1 MTQQDPRGTPRPTAL
16 RQFLLGLSPT
26 AEAERLEGAVLE
38 DDDYFGQ
45 LTAAEDD
52 LIDDYALGRLSKKE
66 RVHFEEHFARGG
78 GEARHERLR
87 QRVRFARDLST
98 HGSQQARASRGG
110 FSLRRFLS
118 SLASLLAPPMR
129 PVLATAMAA
138 MIVLVGFSAWQA
150 VALRSQLD
158 QEQETVAAG
167 LEQIELLRAQAHTA
181 RQGDPRLAEELAA
194 ARQQLADLESR
205 GAQLR
210 TELDEA
216 RQTLASRDTG
226 SQTTTAQPATLARS
240 ASFILSVATSVR
252 GVEAAQMLRI
262 PAGID
267 HVDLQVDLT
276 GDTGF
281 ESYRL
286 ALRSIAGD
294 EVWSRAGLVL
304 QTSSWGSGVELRLP
318 AASLV
323 PGDYE
328 LMVFGNSAGE
338 LEELAFIDFRVD
350 RVGP

>member
-52 LIDDYALGRLSKKE
+52 LIDDYALGRLSKRE

-216 RQTLASRDTG
+216 RQAIAARGTAS
-226 SQTTTAQPATLARS
+226 PIATVARS
-240 ASFILSVATSVR
+240 ASFVLSMATSVR
-252 GVEAAQMLRI
+252 GVEAAQRLRI

-286 ALRSIAGD
+286 ALRTIAGD
-294 EVWSRAGLVL
+294 EIWSRAGLKL
-304 QTSSWGSGVELRLP
+304 QAPSWGSGVELRLP

-323 PGDYE
+323 PGNYE

-350 RVGP
+350 RADS